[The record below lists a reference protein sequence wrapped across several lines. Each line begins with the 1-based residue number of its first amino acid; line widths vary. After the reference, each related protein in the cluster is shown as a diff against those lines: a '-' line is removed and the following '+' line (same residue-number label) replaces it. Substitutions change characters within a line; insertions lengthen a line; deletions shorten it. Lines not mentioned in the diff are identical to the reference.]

1 MKLIKKTVSVLALLF
16 VVFAMTGCAALLGK
30 LANKIEEETPA
41 PENPSVT
48 TEDPS
53 SFIARYGKM
62 YTITIKAEREDNGLL
77 TFQWYKGASNN
88 RDAAVAIDGAAA
100 KLSAYVFTT
109 PVAPAKVGEVSYYWC
124 KVTNTN
130 AKTGKKAEAWSS
142 SFKVTVT
149 NIWTVD
155 SEIDEPT
162 LWSSDYTYYIP
173 DNATLWVNK
182 SLSIPAGT
190 VIKFGKNAKME
201 TYETGT
207 INAIGTKAAPI
218 VFTSYRDNS
227 QGITISDYASETVQ
241 KGDWSGVKVNGTT
254 GSNFT
259 YCKFTY
265 ADKTALVLNK
275 TTTVAACTFT
285 NNQSDTDYSGALYI
299 GGDAYKSLVTS
310 CIFYNNDWP
319 IEVPSAFEVDSTN
332 IFHNPDAETVKNK
345 NQAIVVCSTEIPT
358 GNFSW
363 NIEELPY
370 FCKDVNS
377 TLWVNGTLNIGK
389 NGENVIVKMALGS
402 SIREY
407 EAGKINIGTNAI
419 LTSYRDKDNGG
430 DIFAGG
436 DTSAPDEDGDW
447 NGVIK
452 NDKKVLDNPN
462 IKYFNKD

>member
-1 MKLIKKTVSVLALLF
+1 MKLFKKVMSVMTLLF
-16 VVFAMTGCAALLGK
+16 VVFAMTGCAELLGK
-30 LANKIEEETPA
+30 LAGKIEEETPD
-41 PENPSVT
+41 PETPSVT
-48 TEDPS
+48 TDDPS
-53 SFIARYGKM
+53 SFIARYGET
-62 YTITIKAEREDNGLL
+62 YTITIKAEVEDKGVLAW
-77 TFQWYKGASNN
+77 QWYKGTANN
-88 RDAAVAIDGAAA
+88 RDTAVAIDGAAA
-100 KLSAYVFTT
+100 KLPAYIFTA
-109 PVAPAKVGEVSYYWC
+109 PVAPEKDGEVSYYWC

-130 AKTGKKAEAWSS
+130 LKTGKKAESWSS
-142 SFKVTVT
+142 SFKVTVS
-149 NIWTVD
+149 NIVKLD
-155 SEIDEPT
+155 YEINEPT
-162 LWSSDYTYYIP
+162 IWVNTFTYYVP
-173 DNATLWVNK
+173 DNSTFWVNK
-182 SLSIPAGT
+182 SLTIPAGT

-254 GSNFT
+254 GSNFA

-319 IEVPSAFEVDSTN
+319 IEIPSAFEVDSSN
-332 IFHNPDAETVKNK
+332 VFHNPDDVTVMNK

-358 GNFSW
+358 GNFNW

-370 FCKDVNS
+370 FCKDINS

-389 NGENVIVKMALGS
+389 NGEEVVVKML
-402 SIREY
+402 
-407 EAGKINIGTNAI
+407 
-419 LTSYRDKDNGG
+419 L
-430 DIFAGG
+430 
-436 DTSAPDEDGDW
+436 DG
-447 NGVIK
+447 
-452 NDKKVLDNPN
+452 
-462 IKYFNKD
+462 Y